1 MKIYIEENQY
11 SIISYE
17 SSIDLS
23 RNRYYKALQD
33 YAGIDGILGLGFHP
47 AFSNH
52 DPKEFEEYNSYIRDR
67 SFNSRFAIYRD
78 SMQRSRLGAIVYD
91 L

>member
-1 MKIYIEENQY
+1 MKIYIEENQF
-11 SIISYE
+11 SRVSYA

-23 RNRYYKALQD
+23 RNRYYKALHD
-33 YAGIDGILGLGFHP
+33 YEGIDGILGLGFHP

-52 DPKEFEEYNSYIRDR
+52 DSKEFEEYNSYIRDR
-67 SFNSRFAIYRD
+67 SFNSTFAIYRD
-78 SMQRSRLGAIVYD
+78 SMNSSRLGAIVYS